1 MSVRRQ
7 QALPVVRASPSG
19 FNSDIQGDV
28 AVVSF
33 VRKISAE
40 LSYAEAEV
48 IHQRLAGVAGVVLA
62 AAFTGSQNDV
72 PRTLI
77 IEDNGV
83 GVGNTGDIIVTGYD
97 QYGELVSET
106 IAITTLGTTEANVP
120 FTWITEFSFP
130 AITDTNIE
138 VQMGNKIGVA
148 ADLQN
153 GDLKAVAHDPAGGG
167 AKSFYNVA
175 DFTLDT
181 IYDTIEY
188 TGVATAIADVF
199 DYHVKG

>member
-1 MSVRRQ
+1 MSQRRQ
-7 QALPVVRASPSG
+7 QTLPVVRASPSG

-48 IHQRLAGVAGVVLA
+48 IDQFLAGAAAIVLA
-62 AAFTGSQNDV
+62 AAFTGVQNDV

-77 IEDNGV
+77 LQDNGV
-83 GVGNTGDIIVTGYD
+83 GNSGDVVVTGYD

-106 IAITTLGTTEANVP
+106 LTITPAGATEGNVP
-120 FTWITEFSFP
+120 FTWITQISYPLIANLNVE
-130 AITDTNIE
+130 I
-138 VQMGNKIGVA
+138 QMGNKIGVA

-167 AKSFYNVA
+167 AKSFYNVGRFA
-175 DFTLDT
+175 LDT
-181 IYDTIEY
+181 IYDTIEF
-188 TGVATAIADVF
+188 TGVATAVADVF